1 MCAEQ
6 FEPKRKITTLKFFL
20 FFLLLILSKK
30 NDAFHNHIDIF
41 FLVLQHLLLLS

>member
-20 FFLLLILSKK
+20 LLILCKK
-30 NDAFHNHIDIF
+30 NDAFHNHIHIF
-41 FLVLQHLLLLS
+41 FLVLQNLLLLS